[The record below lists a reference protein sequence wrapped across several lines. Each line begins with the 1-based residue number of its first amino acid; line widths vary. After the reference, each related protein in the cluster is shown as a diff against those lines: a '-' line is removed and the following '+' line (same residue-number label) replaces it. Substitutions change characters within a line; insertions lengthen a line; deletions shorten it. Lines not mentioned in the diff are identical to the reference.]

1 MYKCKYKCRVEH
13 GTDVDE
19 MESADFAQRYA
30 LTLALPM
37 TARCGDQWIRPRAYG
52 CEWMRTR
59 RSHESQS
66 HDGLDNT

>member
-37 TARCGDQWIRPRAYG
+37 TASEVRRPIDTTPCLRLRVDEDEDVA
-52 CEWMRTR
+52 
-59 RSHESQS
+59 
-66 HDGLDNT
+66 